1 MRSPMRAA
9 ARRNDRCS
17 PSAEAAEST
26 DLRPPL
32 DWISSDSEEIAV
44 DTAPNGVPGGRSDG
58 PTGEAQGTTRGTGG
72 VTQTGT
78 ARVKR
83 GMAEM
88 LKGGVIMDVVTPEQ
102 ARIAEAAGAVAV
114 MALE

>member
-1 MRSPMRAA
+1 M
-9 ARRNDRCS
+9 
-17 PSAEAAEST
+17 
-26 DLRPPL
+26 
-32 DWISSDSEEIAV
+32 
-44 DTAPNGVPGGRSDG
+44 DTAPNGS
-58 PTGEAQGTTRGTGG
+58 

-102 ARIAEAAGAVAV
+102 ARIAEEPARWPSWRSSACPLTFGPRVV
-114 MALE
+114 SRG